1 MKCFLMRIGAHV
13 LFCFAAALPVCAT
26 VINFETQAA
35 NTGGNLTGI
44 PNSPL
49 TISLA
54 TFTSGELRDGEVGL
68 PADQTGVYATEGQ
81 FGSGETNPLVIT
93 FASPVSGFSVLVVNG
108 DAAES
113 YTVSDNVGDSVT
125 KLLASSVD
133 LGAATFSLSGHGLT
147 SVDITSADANA
158 WSFAIDNVTFAAATS
173 VPEPESL
180 LPMGVALAL
189 LLALR
194 RKQLNAWLRN

>member
-1 MKCFLMRIGAHV
+1 MKYSTLRIGVH
-13 LFCFAAALPVCAT
+13 LLLCFAAALPVCAT

-49 TISLA
+49 TIGLA

-68 PADQTGVYATEGQ
+68 PADPTGVYATEGQ

-93 FASPVSGFSVLVVNG
+93 FASPVSGFSVLVVNR

-113 YTVSDNVGDSVT
+113 YTVSDNLGDSVT
-125 KLLASSVD
+125 KSLASSVD
-133 LGAATFSLSGHGLT
+133 LGAAIFSLTSQGLT

-180 LPMGVALAL
+180 LLMGLALVL
-189 LLALR
+189 LLAPR
-194 RKQLNAWLRN
+194 RKQLSAWLRS

>member
-1 MKCFLMRIGAHV
+1 MKCFAMRIGAHV
-13 LFCFAAALPVCAT
+13 LFCLVAALPVCGA

-49 TISLA
+49 TIGVA

-113 YTVSDNVGDSVT
+113 YTVSDNLGDSVA
-125 KLLASSVD
+125 KSLPSSVD
-133 LGAATFSLSGHGLT
+133 LGAATFSLSGPGLT

-158 WSFAIDNVTFAAATS
+158 WNFAIDNVTFAAATS

-180 LPMGVALAL
+180 LLMGVALIL

-194 RKQLNAWLRN
+194 RKQVSAWLRD

>member
-1 MKCFLMRIGAHV
+1 MKCFATRIGAHV
-13 LFCFAAALPVCAT
+13 LFCFAVALPVCGT
-26 VINFETQAA
+26 VINFEAQAA

-49 TISLA
+49 TIGLA
-54 TFTSGELRDGEVGL
+54 TFTSGELRDAEVGL

-93 FASPVSGFSVLVVNG
+93 FAAPISGFSVLVVNG
-108 DAAES
+108 DPAES
-113 YTVSDNVGDSVT
+113 YTVSDNLGDSVT
-125 KLLASSVD
+125 KSLASSLD

-147 SVDITSADANA
+147 SVNITSADANA
-158 WSFAIDNVTFAAATS
+158 WSFAIDNVIFAAATS

-180 LPMGVALAL
+180 LLMGVAFVL

-194 RKQLNAWLRN
+194 RNQLSAWLRS

>member
-1 MKCFLMRIGAHV
+1 MKCFTMRIGVHL
-13 LFCFAAALPVCAT
+13 LFCLAAALPVCGT
-26 VINFETQAA
+26 VINFEAQAA

-49 TISLA
+49 TIGLA
-54 TFTSGELRDGEVGL
+54 TFISGELRDAEVGL

-81 FGSGETNPLVIT
+81 FGSGETNPLAIT

-113 YTVSDNVGDSVT
+113 YTVSDNLGDSVT
-125 KLLASSVD
+125 KSLASSVD
-133 LGAATFSLSGHGLT
+133 LSAATFSLSGHGLT

-158 WSFAIDNVTFAAATS
+158 WSFAIDNVTFAAVTS
-173 VPEPESL
+173 VPEPQSL
-180 LPMGVALAL
+180 LLIGVALVV
-189 LLALR
+189 LLAFG
-194 RKQLNAWLRN
+194 RKQLSA